1 MVKKWNFQ
9 EEGESIQWA
18 CLGELE
24 QSVKDN
30 GTPSISHSTAYY
42 ASYETP
48 STAPSSSSRGRPT
61 FGPFSRETVNSTPNP
76 SRPELVPAVFVFLR
90 SIGKIYLQNGL
101 EFTFSLPFIVRKA
114 WPISPHGVMMQ
125 RVLEPS
131 ELLEAEMM
139 GDSVL
144 PTIFSITS
152 PFAEPA
158 AVGLTTGIIGSDPP
172 TLKDEDENSSSPLK
186 SVIPTEMVV
195 WTSHRH
201 PVSSDDVL
209 VTVDVEKKL
218 LSIWRYVY
226 IKPKDTPV
234 PLTRTRTRS
243 AARKRQSLSGVG
255 SRRTSAIF
263 PLSPH
268 IRSRE
273 HSPSPDF
280 DLPEMPP
287 LSSLPGM
294 PPTLSTTTTIASL
307 ISGTNSS
314 QRSGHTKGRR
324 NSLTRN
330 DLSMTLDRM
339 ALGGRLESDIILA
352 PIEHGRMKAAY
363 WMESVHSMEIPAME

>member
-24 QSVKDN
+24 QSVMDN
-30 GTPSISHSTAYY
+30 GTRSTSHSTAYY

-48 STAPSSSSRGRPT
+48 STAPSSSSRDRPT
-61 FGPFSRETVNSTPNP
+61 FGPFSRDSVNSTSKP
-76 SRPELVPAVFVFLR
+76 SHPEVVPAVFVFLR
-90 SIGKIYLQNGL
+90 SVGKIYLQNGL

-209 VTVDVEKKL
+209 VTVDVEKKS
-218 LSIWRYVY
+218 LSIWRSE
-226 IKPKDTPV
+226 TPIAIWRWESQDV
-234 PLTRTRTRS
+234 CDLSIISPY
-243 AARKRQSLSGVG
+243 SLS
-255 SRRTSAIF
+255 RAF
-263 PLSPH
+263 PLSRL
-268 IRSRE
+268 RS
-273 HSPSPDF
+273 
-280 DLPEMPP
+280 
-287 LSSLPGM
+287 
-294 PPTLSTTTTIASL
+294 T
-307 ISGTNSS
+307 
-314 QRSGHTKGRR
+314 
-324 NSLTRN
+324 
-330 DLSMTLDRM
+330 
-339 ALGGRLESDIILA
+339 
-352 PIEHGRMKAAY
+352 
-363 WMESVHSMEIPAME
+363 